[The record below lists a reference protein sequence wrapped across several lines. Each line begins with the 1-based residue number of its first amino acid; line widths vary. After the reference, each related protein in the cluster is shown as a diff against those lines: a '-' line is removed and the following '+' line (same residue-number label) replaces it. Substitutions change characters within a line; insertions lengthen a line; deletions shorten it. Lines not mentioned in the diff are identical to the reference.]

1 MKVGFFLLKFP
12 LSSETFVLNQIT
24 AFIDMGFEVEIV
36 ALQKGDT
43 QNTHAAWTKYN
54 LAARTRWLQD
64 EPTGKVAKL
73 RHRASQTLRGIHR
86 KNTWQ
91 ALNLKRYG
99 AESRNLILSAI
110 CGLVATP
117 FHADVFIAHFGP
129 AGVTAAKLREL
140 GVIRGKIATIF
151 HGIDISSREVLN
163 HYTPEYQQLFRRGDL
178 MLPISDLWAGRL
190 QKMGCPR
197 EKIAVS
203 RMGVDMTRFS
213 PRPVK
218 APATPLEIIS
228 VARLT
233 EKKGLHVAIEACR
246 QLKEQGMAF
255 RYRMLGI
262 GPWERRLRTLIE
274 QYQLED
280 VVEMPGFKPS
290 HEVKAMLDD
299 ADVFLLPSVTGADG
313 DMEGIPVAL
322 MEAMAVGIPVVS
334 TLHSG
339 IPELVEADKSG
350 WLVPENDARALAQRL
365 AAFSQLDTDE
375 LAPVVKR
382 AREKVEHDFNQQVI
396 NRELASLLQAL

>member
-64 EPTGKVAKL
+64 EPQGKVAKL

-86 KNTWQ
+86 KNTRQ

-110 CGLVATP
+110 CGQVATP
-117 FHADVFIAHFGP
+117 FYADVFIAHFGP

-197 EKIAVS
+197 EK
-203 RMGVDMTRFS
+203 S
-213 PRPVK
+213 P
-218 APATPLEIIS
+218 
-228 VARLT
+228 
-233 EKKGLHVAIEACR
+233 
-246 QLKEQGMAF
+246 
-255 RYRMLGI
+255 YRA
-262 GPWERRLRTLIE
+262 WAWT
-274 QYQLED
+274 
-280 VVEMPGFKPS
+280 
-290 HEVKAMLDD
+290 
-299 ADVFLLPSVTGADG
+299 
-313 DMEGIPVAL
+313 
-322 MEAMAVGIPVVS
+322 
-334 TLHSG
+334 
-339 IPELVEADKSG
+339 
-350 WLVPENDARALAQRL
+350 
-365 AAFSQLDTDE
+365 
-375 LAPVVKR
+375 
-382 AREKVEHDFNQQVI
+382 
-396 NRELASLLQAL
+396 